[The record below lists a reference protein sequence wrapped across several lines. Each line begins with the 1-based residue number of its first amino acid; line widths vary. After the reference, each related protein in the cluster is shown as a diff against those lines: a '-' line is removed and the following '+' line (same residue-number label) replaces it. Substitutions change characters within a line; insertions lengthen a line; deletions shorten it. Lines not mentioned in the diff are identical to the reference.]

1 MFRFGFFCVL
11 CAPATKFAEKVKE
24 NRINPVIKM
33 RTSVRASEQAN
44 TKDRVQWRSVCEC
57 VVKKIGTLDY
67 YYFFLLLLLPLGCC
81 FFARALS

>member
-44 TKDRVQWRSVCEC
+44 TKDRVQ
-57 VVKKIGTLDY
+57 
-67 YYFFLLLLLPLGCC
+67 
-81 FFARALS
+81 